1 MPTNPDNKTATRN
14 KDPRVWVLPYLMPY
28 AREIIRAAQGDI
40 PHHPRLK
47 PLRVPKLYRLRWRLK
62 HATYSFISETPFTTV
77 DERIRFARKLIVHL
91 IRDNRLPLGS
101 DIGLGVRWFR
111 LNRAA
116 LSSPLSFSGAI
127 RLQKLKQSREENQ
140 RIKAA
145 RQYWSAEM
153 LRPDVPMP
161 LILSHEG
168 YELRE
173 LTTARH
179 LVEIGKEAQNCL
191 ARRVGDV
198 FLPNDVYFN
207 HVRAGMCHIYT
218 LRRAGKLLVVFS
230 LTTRSRVEIQH
241 LVHGEDI
248 QAILKHC
255 IPVIEAATGYIMP
268 VSFPHFQDQTSPD
281 AGRTPQHPS
290 PAHPSST
297 ANVNAPVH
305 P

>member
-1 MPTNPDNKTATRN
+1 MPTNANKELTNRALPTRASIM
-14 KDPRVWVLPYLMPY
+14 PQLMPY
-28 AREIIRAAQGDI
+28 AREILRAAQGDI
-40 PHHPRLK
+40 PHHPPLK
-47 PLRVPKLYRLRWRLK
+47 PLQVPKLHRLRWRLK
-62 HATYSFISETPFTTV
+62 HATYSFIAETPYPTS

-91 IRDNRLPLGS
+91 IRDNWQPLGS

-140 RIKAA
+140 RIEAA
-145 RQYWSAEM
+145 RRYWRAEM

-179 LVEIGKEAQNCL
+179 LVEIANAAQNCL

-207 HVRAGMCHIYT
+207 HVRAGTCHIYT
-218 LRRAGKLLVVFS
+218 LRRAGQLLVVFS
-230 LTTRSRVEIQH
+230 LTTRSRFEIQY

-268 VSFPHFQDQTSPD
+268 VSFPHLQDETVTD
-281 AGRTPQHPS
+281 ADRTPRHPS
-290 PAHPSST
+290 PAHRSST
-297 ANVNAPVH
+297 SNVNAPVH

>member
-14 KDPRVWVLPYLMPY
+14 KDPRVCALPQLMPY
-28 AREIIRAAQGDI
+28 AREIRRAAQGDI
-40 PHHPRLK
+40 PHHPPLK
-47 PLRVPKLYRLRWRLK
+47 PLQVPKLHRLRWRLK
-62 HATYSFISETPFTTV
+62 HATYSFIAETPFTTS

-91 IRDNRLPLGS
+91 IRDNWQPLGS
-101 DIGLGVRWFR
+101 DVGLGVRWFK

-140 RIKAA
+140 RIEAA
-145 RQYWSAEM
+145 RRYWHSEM

-179 LVEIGKEAQNCL
+179 LVAIGKEAQNCL

-198 FLPNDVYFN
+198 FIPNDVYFN
-207 HVRAGMCHIYT
+207 HVSAGTCHIYT

-230 LTTRSRVEIQH
+230 LTTHSRAEIQY
-241 LVHGEDI
+241 LVDGEGI

-255 IPVIEAATGYIMP
+255 IPVIDAATGYIMP
-268 VSFPHFQDQTSPD
+268 VSFPHFQDEAAPD

-297 ANVNAPVH
+297 SNDSAPVC